1 MLTKI
6 AFLSQTKY
14 FEFVLEKGI
23 RLIEVDNEERG
34 DRERKRDKK
43 PRKATTKKQGYRGQ
57 QKYNT

>member
-43 PRKATTKKQGYRGQ
+43 PRKATKKTGIQGAAEI
-57 QKYNT
+57 